1 VDVLTRWAE
10 VVDAYRVV
18 PRVLVFGY
26 GVMLY
31 HVSVWFM
38 ALADPTGS
46 QAAFASTVFGAA
58 AAVFGL
64 YTGTGRK
71 WP

>member
-1 VDVLTRWAE
+1 MNLPERI
-10 VVDAYRVV
+10 DAYRIV
-18 PRVLVFGY
+18 PRVLVAGY

-38 ALADPTGS
+38 GLPDPTNS

-71 WP
+71 W